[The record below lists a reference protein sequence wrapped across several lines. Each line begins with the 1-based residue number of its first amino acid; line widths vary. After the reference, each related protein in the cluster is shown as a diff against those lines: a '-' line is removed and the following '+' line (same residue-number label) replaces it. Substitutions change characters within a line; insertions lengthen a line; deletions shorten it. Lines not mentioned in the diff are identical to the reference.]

1 MHRRID
7 QGVGFGMALDR
18 GEAGVDGCQEVSGEA
33 GCLSVVPKVGLVQIK
48 LSLGGEAK
56 PLHLRRRSLARTCVQ
71 DFAADGLRAWA
82 RRRRSSSLR

>member
-1 MHRRID
+1 
-7 QGVGFGMALDR
+7 
-18 GEAGVDGCQEVSGEA
+18 
-33 GCLSVVPKVGLVQIK
+33 VVPKVGLVQIK
-48 LSLGGEAK
+48 LSLGDEAK